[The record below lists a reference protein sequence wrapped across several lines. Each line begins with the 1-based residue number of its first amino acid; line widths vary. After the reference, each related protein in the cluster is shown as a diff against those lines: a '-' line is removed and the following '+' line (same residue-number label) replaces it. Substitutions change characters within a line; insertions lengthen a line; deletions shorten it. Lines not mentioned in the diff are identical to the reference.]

1 MWFEI
6 LHNLK
11 RHLLTQYWGDLE
23 NVGNFL
29 FYDCN
34 FQLYAL
40 KSSFLL
46 GLMPTYNTPPP
57 HPLHTKS
64 LLSMPLTSLYKDTSK
79 PQQPNYTGRS
89 SFLLLQQT
97 YFVVATIFKQR
108 FQVFF
113 IVQFW
118 FYLLYLYFSMNPST
132 PCCLISQTSLPYSSL
147 FARLPLDRR

>member
-11 RHLLTQYWGDLE
+11 RHLSNQHWGDLE

-40 KSSFLL
+40 KSSILL
-46 GLMPTYNTPPP
+46 GLMPTCNTPPP
-57 HPLHTKS
+57 HPLHMKS
-64 LLSMPLTSLYKDTSK
+64 LLGMPLTSIYKDTSK
-79 PQQPNYTGRS
+79 PQQPNYTVRS

-97 YFVVATIFKQR
+97 YFVVAIIFKQK

-113 IVQFW
+113 ILQFW
-118 FYLLYLYFSMNPST
+118 FFYYIYIFHKPFYALLSHFPNQLTIFITFWASFS
-132 PCCLISQTSLPYSSL
+132 
-147 FARLPLDRR
+147 R